1 MNNPINFINSIKS
14 IKDPKQ
20 AVLTLVGP
28 NIPPVVQNLVEMAE
42 KGDRQG
48 VESFA
53 RNLLKEQGRDF
64 DQEFSQIQQIFKK

>member
-1 MNNPINFINSIKS
+1 MDNPINFINSIKS

-20 AVLTLVGP
+20 AVLTIVGP

-42 KGDRQG
+42 KGDRHG

>member
-42 KGDRQG
+42 KGDKQG
-48 VESFA
+48 VENFA

>member
-48 VESFA
+48 VENFA

-64 DQEFSQIQQIFKK
+64 DQEFSQMQQIFKK

>member
-20 AVLTLVGP
+20 AVLNIVGP
-28 NIPPVVQNLVEMAE
+28 NIPPVVKNLVEMAE
-42 KGDRQG
+42 KGDKQG
-48 VESFA
+48 VENFA

>member
-20 AVLTLVGP
+20 AVLALVGP

-42 KGDRQG
+42 KGNKQG
-48 VESFA
+48 VENFA

>member
-1 MNNPINFINSIKS
+1 MKS

>member
-20 AVLTLVGP
+20 AVLALVGP

-42 KGDRQG
+42 KGDKQG
-48 VESFA
+48 VENFA

>member
-20 AVLTLVGP
+20 AVLALVGP

>member
-42 KGDRQG
+42 KGQIEDLKTFG
-48 VESFA
+48 

>member
-20 AVLTLVGP
+20 AVLNLVGP

-42 KGDRQG
+42 KGDKQG
-48 VESFA
+48 VENFA